1 MDGMLGIHTSF
12 LCWNDPTDSDIL
24 PAPKIDSSSR
34 VKPFDRQLER
44 VLPFLAELQRGILRH
59 LVTLFNSS

>member
-1 MDGMLGIHTSF
+1 MDGMLGIQTSF

-44 VLPFLAELQRGILRH
+44 VSPFLAEL
-59 LVTLFNSS
+59 